1 MSHQGRA
8 SEGAIQWPGQS
19 DTAIYKLTLD
29 DSNHDQAVKFG
40 LSKVRK
46 TGEGKTFF
54 KGRQPRL
61 LAPTNPYHSYLFA
74 HELLS
79 FLVLDILK
87 VFPYFF
93 WTMADK
99 TTRPRPED
107 IFTAQ
112 DDETS
117 HHTPKRQKRS
127 TTPRYRSN
135 SPEVAFYPALHRRP
149 GSPTTVHPVENGS
162 QSPIA
167 LDPLSPIKAAPTA
180 ATPEERRRRASLDPT
195 NLGTSRSPYAVF
207 HIDPVDESSAA
218 VNPSL
223 TFRIGTRKSKL
234 ARIQTESIATV
245 LQYAYP
251 THTFPVQPMSTAGDL
266 NKVTP
271 LYQFDAKALWTRE
284 LEVALLEGEIDMI
297 VHSLKDMPTTLPEG
311 CALGAITAREDPR
324 DTAVFKAGLEHCKS
338 LDDLAEG
345 SIIGTSSVRRIAQ
358 LRRAHPHLQ
367 FADVRGNVDTRLRK
381 LDHSTDPDFS
391 AIILAEAGLARMG
404 IQRHRIQIA
413 GPTLLH
419 AVGQGSL
426 GVEIRTGDEKTKEL
440 LKPLNHRESRLRC
453 LAERSL
459 MRALEGGC
467 SVPIGVETEM
477 NDEKLTLR
485 AILVTVDGSKAIDG
499 TWTVFLGEVEGEEED
514 DTAERLGLKV
524 ASDMKAAGAQEL
536 LEAIR
541 LEKEEHL
548 ERGTDVIAND
558 ERPVAKNDWDGERT
572 VVDGD
577 IVPVLKALAANG
589 E

>member
-1 MSHQGRA
+1 
-8 SEGAIQWPGQS
+8 
-19 DTAIYKLTLD
+19 
-29 DSNHDQAVKFG
+29 
-40 LSKVRK
+40 
-46 TGEGKTFF
+46 
-54 KGRQPRL
+54 
-61 LAPTNPYHSYLFA
+61 
-74 HELLS
+74 
-79 FLVLDILK
+79 
-87 VFPYFF
+87 
-93 WTMADK
+93 MADK
-99 TTRPRPED
+99 TPRPRPED
-107 IFTAQ
+107 IFTAR
-112 DDETS
+112 DDEAA

-135 SPEVAFYPALHRRP
+135 SPEVAFYPAPHRRP
-149 GSPTTVHPVENGS
+149 GSPTTVHPVENGF
-162 QSPIA
+162 QSPTA
-167 LDPLSPIKAAPTA
+167 LDPLSPIKATPTA

-324 DTAVFKAGLEHCKS
+324 DTAVFKAGLEHYKS
-338 LDDLAEG
+338 LGDLAEG
-345 SIIGTSSVRRIAQ
+345 SIVGTSSVRRIAQ
-358 LRRAHPHLQ
+358 LRRAYPHLQ
-367 FADVRGNVDTRLRK
+367 FADIRGNVDTRLRK
-381 LDHSTDPDFS
+381 LDHSTDPDYS

-426 GVEIRTGDEKTKEL
+426 GVEIRAGDEKTKEL

-477 NDEKLTLR
+477 KDEKITLR
-485 AILVTVDGSKAIDG
+485 AILVTVDGSKSITG

-514 DTAERLGLKV
+514 DAAERLGLKV

-548 ERGTDVIAND
+548 DRGTDVIGNHQP
-558 ERPVAKNDWDGERT
+558 PVATTDGDGEKT
-572 VVDGD
+572 VVNGD
-577 IVPVLKALAANG
+577 LPPVLKALAANG